1 MRRSIAA
8 EREHRLRRLRRHDHE
23 FDSSLRHAGF
33 RLERIKIVADP
44 RDIGRT
50 VRFWNHDGIDA
61 RAHDSD
67 KIVNRKASV
76 ERVDP
81 HEKPPVALV
90 APVDEFCDVIASE
103 GLLRGGDRIFE
114 IEDQRVGAA
123 VVRTRELAL
132 GVARDEQERPQFHT
146 SFRGRSL
153 QLGPRGRSAS
163 RNGRFLSQAQ
173 RNQNLL
179 N

>member
-1 MRRSIAA
+1 M
-8 EREHRLRRLRRHDHE
+8 
-23 FDSSLRHAGF
+23 
-33 RLERIKIVADP
+33 ADP

-50 VRFWNHDGIDA
+50 VRFWNHDGIDT

-81 HEKPPVALV
+81 RENPPVALV

-103 GLLRGGDRIFE
+103 GLLRGRDRIFE

-132 GVARDEQERPQFHT
+132 GVARDEQERPQFHS

-153 QLGPRGRSAS
+153 QLGTRGRRLCQPQRPVSKPGATKS
-163 RNGRFLSQAQ
+163 KSIESGFFNRLSGFRRQG
-173 RNQNLL
+173 
-179 N
+179 